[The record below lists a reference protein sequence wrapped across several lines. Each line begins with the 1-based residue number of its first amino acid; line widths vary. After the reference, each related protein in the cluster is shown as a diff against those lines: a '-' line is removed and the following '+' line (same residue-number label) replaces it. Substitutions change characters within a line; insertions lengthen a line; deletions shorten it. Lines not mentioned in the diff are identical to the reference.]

1 MIGKIPRLMNRISAS
16 PFRRLKVRMAA
27 VWAVMALGVTV
38 PARADQVLMQNG
50 DRYNGHIFLQT
61 GPEY

>member
-1 MIGKIPRLMNRISAS
+1 MIGKNPRLMNRNSAK
-16 PFRRLKVRMAA
+16 PFLRLKARTAA
-27 VWAVMALGVTV
+27 VWAVMALGVMV
-38 PARADQVLMQNG
+38 PAVADQVLMQNG